1 MTTGAAAGFAV
12 DGGATV
18 VVVVGAAVVVV
29 GAAVVVSGAAVLV
42 VAAAPCSDAFGAPE
56 EQAEPATR
64 AATTTNR
71 VT

>member
-1 MTTGAAAGFAV
+1 
-12 DGGATV
+12 V
-18 VVVVGAAVVVV
+18 VVVGTAVVVGAAVVVC
-29 GAAVVVSGAAVLV
+29 GAAVLV